1 MSGELIIHRNRT
13 NVVPLGLGFDVSGD
27 TITSQIRLNP
37 GDTGDPLCEWT
48 VTFATDGTNG
58 ELILTLTSEDLN
70 EVTANYGYMD
80 LKRVSGGEPLS
91 VFLEPLK
98 VAFKGVV
105 TL

>member
-13 NVVPLGLGFDVSGD
+13 NIVPIGLGMDVSGD
-27 TITSQIRLNP
+27 VITSQIRTEP
-37 GDTGDPLCEWT
+37 GAEGPPLAEWT
-48 VTFATDGTNG
+48 VAFATDGTDG
-58 ELILTLTSEDLN
+58 ELVLTLTSEDLAS
-70 EVTANYGYMD
+70 VTANYGYMD
-80 LKRVSGGEPLS
+80 LKRESGGEPLS